1 MSSGSQCN
9 GDRLSYMGKEPQP
22 QKPPSELECLRW
34 DWGELYSIAEIDGE
48 FCATRREGHNRS
60 PVLRADTVDGLRRKI
75 VADYA
80 TNGAPRGLDADN
92 YSNGITT

>member
-1 MSSGSQCN
+1 MPADPGTV
-9 GDRLSYMGKEPQP
+9 GKERQP
-22 QKPPSELECLRW
+22 QQPPSELEFLRW

-60 PVLRADTVDGLRRKI
+60 KVLRAGTIAGLRQKI

-80 TNGAPRGLDADN
+80 TNGAPKGLDADN